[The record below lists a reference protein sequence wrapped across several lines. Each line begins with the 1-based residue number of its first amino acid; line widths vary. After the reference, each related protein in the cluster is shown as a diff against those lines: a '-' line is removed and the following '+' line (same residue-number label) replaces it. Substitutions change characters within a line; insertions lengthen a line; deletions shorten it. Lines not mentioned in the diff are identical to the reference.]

1 MADVSNI
8 EFDPALKF
16 SLIERGTLDLK
27 LKAKQSEALRSVVQQ
42 NRGVLAVLPT
52 GYGKSLIYQLLPSIF
67 NYLLYGGKY
76 CSIAIIVS
84 PLTALMI
91 DQVEKI
97 KKQGQS
103 AAIIQ
108 AKCSEADN
116 KTGIEVQ
123 GDSVENVGCVDVLAL
138 CLLIRKY

>member
-1 MADVSNI
+1 MSNI
-8 EFDPALKF
+8 EFDCALKF
-16 SLIERGTLDLK
+16 FLIERGIPDLK

-42 NRGVLAVLPT
+42 KRDVLAILPA
-52 GYGKSLIYQLLPSIF
+52 GYGKSLIYQLLPSMF

-91 DQVEKI
+91 DQVE
-97 KKQGQS
+97 S

-116 KTGIEVQ
+116 QTGIEVQ
-123 GDSVENVGCVDVLAL
+123 GDSVGNVL
-138 CLLIRKY
+138 CGRVCSSGSTNQ